1 LKKFLFP
8 LLSSLLLLACQDE
21 NKEPENEVDDSLQFS
36 IKTIEKSLDNC
47 KPEHG
52 ECTFISLIFPEA
64 ENGMAQAEEIN
75 AVIEQF
81 LSQTLNYQEN
91 EIPENPEELATNF
104 IQNYKETAEEFPKYE
119 LPWEATINGKVMYEN
134 EQLIAMKFNTD
145 MFTGG
150 AHGYRST
157 RYFNFDAETG
167 KLLRSEELFTSD
179 FIDYVEKDF
188 RKKHNIPM
196 DKDINS
202 TGFFFEKGYFRL
214 PLDIGFTED
223 KVILHYNAYEIA
235 PYATG
240 STILSY
246 PRSEIE
252 SFLKLKSASKG

>member
-1 LKKFLFP
+1 MKKFFVS
-8 LLSSLLLLACQDE
+8 LLSSFLLIGCADE
-21 NKEPENEVDDSLQFS
+21 KKETENEVDNALQFS
-36 IKTIEKSLDNC
+36 TKTIEKSLDNC
-47 KPEHG
+47 EPELG

-64 ENGMAQAEEIN
+64 KKGVGQAEEIN
-75 AVIEQF
+75 KVIEHF
-81 LSQTLNYQEN
+81 LSETLNYQEN
-91 EIPENPEELATNF
+91 EIPENPEDLVTNF
-104 IQNYKETAEEFPKYE
+104 IQNYKATAEEFPEYE

-167 KLLRSEELFTSD
+167 KLLSSDELFNSD
-179 FIDYVEKDF
+179 FVDYVEKDF
-188 RKKHNIPM
+188 RKKHDIAM

-202 TGFFFEKGYFRL
+202 TGFSFEKGYFRL
-214 PLDIGFTED
+214 PLDIGITEK

-240 STILSY
+240 STILTY
-246 PRSEIE
+246 PKSEIE
-252 SFLKLKSASKG
+252 SFLKLKKQPKA